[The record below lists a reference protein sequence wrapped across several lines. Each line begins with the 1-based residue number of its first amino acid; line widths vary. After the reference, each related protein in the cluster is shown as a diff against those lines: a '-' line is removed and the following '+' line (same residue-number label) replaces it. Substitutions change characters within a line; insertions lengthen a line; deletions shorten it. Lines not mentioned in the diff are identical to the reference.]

1 MDIFLYTFS
10 LFLGVIIGSFLNV
23 VIYRYNTGRTV
34 RGRSMCLSCGK
45 KLSWH
50 ELLPVLSF
58 LFQRGRCK
66 GCRSKISW
74 QYPLVEILTG
84 LLFVLVVHR
93 FNPDVPAIL
102 YYLTIVSLCVVITV
116 YDLRHKII
124 PDGFVYGL
132 SAIALF
138 KPFFITALPASM
150 LGVIADPGTA
160 KLILAWEALLSGTIF
175 FLFFGALWLF
185 SKGTWMGFG
194 DAKLAFAIGAI
205 LGFSAGLSA
214 LMIAVWVGAAF
225 GLLLIAASKLKLFPG
240 GALFSLK
247 SEVPFAPFM
256 ILGFLLVL
264 LFEMHVVFF

>member
-1 MDIFLYTFS
+1 MDTLLY
-10 LFLGVIIGSFLNV
+10 LFVFILGVIIGSFLNV

-34 RGRSMCLSCGK
+34 RGRSMCFSCGK

-50 ELLPVLSF
+50 ELLPLVSF
-58 LFQRGRCK
+58 MLQGGRCK

-74 QYPLVEILTG
+74 QYPLVELLTG
-84 LLFVLVVHR
+84 TLFVLVVSR

-102 YYLTIVSLCVVITV
+102 YYLTIVSLCMVITV

-132 SAIALF
+132 AAIALF
-138 KPFFITALPASM
+138 KPFFITYLPTSV
-150 LGVIADPGTA
+150 LELSADPA
-160 KLILAWEALLSGTIF
+160 QLKMILAWQGLLAGAVF
-175 FLFFGALWLF
+175 FLFFAGLWYF

-214 LMIAVWVGAAF
+214 LMIAFWVGAVV
-225 GLLLIAASKLKLFPG
+225 GLLLIAISKLKLFPG
-240 GALFSLK
+240 GAFFSMR

-256 ILGFLLVL
+256 ILGLLLVL
-264 LFEMHVVFF
+264 LFDLHVIFY